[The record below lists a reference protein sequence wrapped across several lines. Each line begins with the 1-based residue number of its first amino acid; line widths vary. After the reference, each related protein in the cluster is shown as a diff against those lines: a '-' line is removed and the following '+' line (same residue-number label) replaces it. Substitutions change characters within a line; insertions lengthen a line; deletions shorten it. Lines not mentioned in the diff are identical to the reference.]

1 MAISQKAIKEAIIE
15 YKGNISRVAESFGKS
30 RGTIYNRINKND
42 TLKRV
47 LQESRDK
54 RNDRVVDVLY
64 NAADGGN
71 VTAAIYITKAQMGWK
86 ETAVTEHKGSQELI
100 INVKHDD

>member
-1 MAISQKAIKEAIIE
+1 MAISQKAIKKAIID
-15 YKGNISRVAESFGKS
+15 YKGNVSRVAESFGVS
-30 RGTIYNRINKND
+30 GGAIRNRIAKSA
-42 TLKRV
+42 TLKKT
-47 LQESRDK
+47 LQESRDS

-86 ETAVTEHKGSQELI
+86 ETAVIEHKELI
-100 INVKHDD
+100 INVKHDS

>member
-1 MAISQKAIKEAIIE
+1 MAISQKAISEAIID
-15 YKGNISRVAESFGKS
+15 YKGNVSRVAESFGVSRQAITKRVNKS
-30 RGTIYNRINKND
+30 S

-47 LQESRDK
+47 LQESRDS
-54 RNDRVVDVLY
+54 RNDRVIDVLY

-71 VTAAIYITKAQMGWK
+71 ITSAIFIAKTQMGWK
-86 ETAVTEHKGSQELI
+86 ETQVNEHKGSQELI